1 MTEVKE
7 KLENKH
13 SFSCENCGGVA
24 SFSPEDG
31 VLKCEYCGWKKD
43 LISNDQEIKEYDF
56 NDAHPSENWGVEM
69 TPYACMVCGGEIVVE
84 NTVTATVC
92 AYCGA
97 SQIYPQKKEGMI
109 APESLIPFQISK
121 KQVQELFKKWLA
133 SRRFAPS
140 ALSQEARGSGILGI
154 YLPHWTYDSHTST
167 NYSCEVG
174 HYYEETETYT
184 EEENGKQVTKT
195 RKVQKVRWSKASGYL
210 EEFFDDV
217 LVIASRKQ
225 MCSKIYGIYPF
236 DFRALVPYRP
246 EYLSGFMAERYQLSL
261 KEGFDSAKNSMKF
274 DIERLI
280 EKKEKQHADLVRD
293 IQARTTFSDVKFKL
307 ILLPLWIS
315 SYTYQNKV
323 YQYLVNGQTG
333 SVSGEAP
340 VSFWKITALVLFIVL
355 GVLIVG
361 GSVYFYSQG

>member
-13 SFSCENCGGVA
+13 SFSCESCGGVVA
-24 SFSPEDG
+24 FSPEEG

-43 LISNDQEIKEYDF
+43 IISHFNEIKEYDF
-56 NDAHPSENWGVEM
+56 NDASPSENWGVEL
-69 TPYACMVCGGEIVVE
+69 TSYACMVCGGEIIIE

-121 KQVQELFKKWLA
+121 KQVQDLFKKWLS
-133 SRRFAPS
+133 SRWFAPS
-140 ALSQEARGSGILGI
+140 SLSKEARGSGISGI

-167 NYSCEVG
+167 NYLCEVG
-174 HYYEETETYT
+174 HYYEEIETYT

-195 RKVQKVRWSKASGYL
+195 RKVQKIRWSKASGYL

-217 LVIASRKQ
+217 LVVASRKQ
-225 MCSKIYGIYPF
+225 MSSKIYQISPF
-236 DFRALVPYRP
+236 YLQKLVPYKP
-246 EYLSGFMAERYQLSL
+246 EYLSGFMAERYQVSL
-261 KEGFDSAKNSMKF
+261 KDGFELAKSMMKD
-274 DIERLI
+274 DIKGSI
-280 EKKEKQHADLVRD
+280 EKKERQHADLVRD
-293 IQARTTFSDVKFKL
+293 ISINVKFSEVKYKL

-315 SYTYQNKV
+315 SYTYKNKV

-333 SVSGEAP
+333 QVSGDAP
-340 VSFWKITALVLFIVL
+340 MSLWKVGTLILMIT
-355 GVLIVG
+355 LIVG
-361 GSVYFYSQG
+361 GIIYFSSRG